1 MCELYYCQIY
11 LYLNATNSFN
21 EKEKKTVEAN
31 DCVQYLNMTV
41 FLREKYTD
49 TLKKC
54 DSFPFIYNTKECS
67 PLSFIHKTV
76 RYTVE

>member
-11 LYLNATNSFN
+11 LYLNAINSFN

-49 TLKKC
+49 TLKKM
-54 DSFPFIYNTKECS
+54 
-67 PLSFIHKTV
+67 
-76 RYTVE
+76 